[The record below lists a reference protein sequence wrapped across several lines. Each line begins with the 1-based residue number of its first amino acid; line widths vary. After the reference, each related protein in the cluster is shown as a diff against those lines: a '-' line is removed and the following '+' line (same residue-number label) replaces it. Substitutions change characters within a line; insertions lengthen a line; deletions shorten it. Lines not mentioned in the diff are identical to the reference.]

1 MQEHT
6 EITRILR
13 LLLTTVQENTGAE
26 EMPITKVQVIDFF
39 TYQARSDCYFLLSK
53 KRTRKI
59 FLYE

>member
-1 MQEHT
+1 MQENT
-6 EITRILR
+6 GITRILQ

-26 EMPITKVQVIDFF
+26 EMPTSKVQVIDFF

-53 KRTRKI
+53 KRTHRI